1 MRTSKPP
8 KHRRTRSSYKPRTS
22 RRRSS
27 PSLFKR
33 FGAFINEL
41 GQRKNLLKFAV
52 LAAIWGA
59 VIGGVI
65 LAYFAYEIPDILRRT
80 DLKRHPSVIIE
91 ARDGTVFDRYGE
103 YHGDTLAIKDL
114 PPHLVQAFLAIEDR
128 RFYEHGGVDVW
139 GILRAGV
146 SNLVAG
152 HTVQGGSTITQQ
164 LAKNLFLGNQRT
176 FRRKIQ
182 EVMISLWLENKLSKD
197 DILAAYLNRIYL
209 GSGAYGVDA
218 AAHLYFNKSARDVT
232 LREAA
237 ILASLPKAPSRYSPL
252 NNPEAAEARS
262 RVVIQAMVDA
272 KFLLPTQKIESVT
285 QAPIPSQKPGGGG
298 DGKYFVD
305 WTMDQ
310 LGDLIDEQ
318 DEDVIIRTTLDLPM
332 QREAERQI
340 DNLLATKGKEA
351 AVSQAALVSIGQNGA
366 VRALVGGR
374 DYAESTF
381 NRATQAKRQPGSSFK
396 PIIYLA
402 ALEKGIDKNEKLLD
416 APLKIGTWS
425 PENYTENYRGEISMK
440 DALAYSINT
449 ATVRLAERVG
459 VSRIQKLAANLGIS
473 TSVPRELSIAL
484 GTNTVTVMDMTTVYS
499 VFAHH
504 GRAIIPYA
512 IDKITTKSGKVLY
525 ERDAPTMPQLV
536 DSDNVAALD
545 DMLQACVS
553 YGTGKKAALSQA
565 VSGKTGT
572 TQDYRDAW
580 FIGYTGRM
588 TTGIWMGNDDNQVM
602 NKVTGGS
609 LPAQLWHDYMQ
620 AAYTHEEQDNQP
632 AYTKEQSGSFS
643 RFLDNLFENNKKIK
657 IEQDYPRDKR

>member
-1 MRTSKPP
+1 MPRKSPP
-8 KHRRTRSSYKPRTS
+8 RHRRTKSSYKPGKA
-22 RRRSS
+22 RRHSHS
-27 PSLFKR
+27 PFKKLADF
-33 FGAFINEL
+33 FGE
-41 GQRKNLLKFAV
+41 V
-52 LAAIWGA
+52 LAGKNIFKFLVLATIWGT
-59 VIGGVI
+59 VLVGIIV
-65 LAYFAYEIPDILRRT
+65 AYFAYEIPDILRKT
-80 DLKRHPSVIIE
+80 DLKQHPSIVLE

-103 YHGDTLAIKDL
+103 YHGDTLTIKDM
-114 PPHLVQAFLAIEDR
+114 PAHLVQAFLAIEDR
-128 RFYEHGGVDVW
+128 RFYEHGGIDVF

-146 SNLVAG
+146 SNVLAG
-152 HTVQGGSTITQQ
+152 HLVQGGSTITQQ
-164 LAKNLFLGNQRT
+164 LAKNLFLSSQRT
-176 FRRKIQ
+176 TRRKIQ
-182 EVMISLWLENKLSKD
+182 EILISLWLENKLSKD
-197 DILAAYLNRIYL
+197 EILAAYLNRIYL

-262 RVVIQAMVDA
+262 RVVIQAMIDA
-272 KFLLPTQKIESVT
+272 KFLLPTQKSDTVT
-285 QAPIPSQKPGGGG
+285 QAPLPGKKPGGGG

-340 DNLLATKGKEA
+340 DNMITDKGKA
-351 AVSQAALVSIGQNGA
+351 SNVTQAALVSIGQNGA

-374 DYAESTF
+374 DYAESSF

-396 PIIYLA
+396 PIVYLA
-402 ALEKGIDKNEKLLD
+402 ALERGIDKDEKLLD
-416 APLKIGTWS
+416 APIKIGGWS
-425 PENYTENYRGEISMK
+425 PENYTENFRGEVSMK

-449 ATVRLAERVG
+449 ATVRLAERTG
-459 VSRIQKLAANLGIS
+459 AGRIQKLATKLGI
-473 TSVPRELSIAL
+473 TTPLHRELSLAL
-484 GTNTVTVMDMTTVYS
+484 GTNEVTVLDMTSVFA

-504 GRAIIPYA
+504 GRAVIPYA
-512 IDKITTKSGKVLY
+512 IEKITTRSGKILY
-525 ERDAPTMPQLV
+525 ERGATAMPQLV

-545 DMLQACVS
+545 EMLQACVS
-553 YGTGKKAALSQA
+553 YGTGKKAALNQTA
-565 VSGKTGT
+565 SGKTGT

-588 TTGIWMGNDDNQVM
+588 TTGIWLGNDDNKEM

-620 AAYTHEEQDNQP
+620 AAYTHEEQDTEP
-632 AYTKEQSGSFS
+632 AYTREQSGGFK
-643 RFLDNLFENNKKIK
+643 RFLDGLFDDDRVKVEP
-657 IEQDYPRDKR
+657 DYPDGRR